1 MEPSTYNGELYLEL
15 HRGTLTNQH
24 EIKRNNRKAEFAL
37 RDLEYLTVRD
47 AVRKGTEA
55 SSEQIDPLTN
65 EMLVNQFHDIL
76 PGTCIPRAH
85 DEAREAVGHII
96 EESGRQSKRIL
107 ENWTDA
113 SEGKTVTLVN
123 TLSFQRS
130 DVVYLPFEGC
140 YAAGDYRQQVVED
153 RDGNKKLAV
162 MGVKIPAFGST
173 VLAMTEE
180 APQSVSAFAVSGE
193 KGEILETPMVKVT
206 FNEKGYMDSF
216 VDKRNGRQLKGEG
229 YALNTLLMAEEVSL
243 GWDNWDVDADFESK
257 LRDSAELLERRVVA
271 DGAVEFRIRSRY
283 RLSAKSTLEQD
294 MIFYAD
300 SPEVV
305 FETRMDWQDDHRFL
319 KAAFD
324 TSIHTDYASQEIQF
338 GYIRRV
344 TNRNTEIEKSRFEV
358 SNHKY
363 TDLSET
369 RYGAAVLNDCKYGI
383 SVKDSQMRLSLHKG
397 GCMPDERGDKG
408 IHECTYAFLPHMG
421 SLSADSVIQPA
432 YRLNEKPFAVA
443 GEPAYGESGQPGL

>member
-1 MEPSTYNGELYLEL
+1 
-15 HRGTLTNQH
+15 
-24 EIKRNNRKAEFAL
+24 
-37 RDLEYLTVRD
+37 
-47 AVRKGTEA
+47 
-55 SSEQIDPLTN
+55 
-65 EMLVNQFHDIL
+65 
-76 PGTCIPRAH
+76 
-85 DEAREAVGHII
+85 
-96 EESGRQSKRIL
+96 
-107 ENWTDA
+107 
-113 SEGKTVTLVN
+113 
-123 TLSFQRS
+123 
-130 DVVYLPFEGC
+130 
-140 YAAGDYRQQVVED
+140 
-153 RDGNKKLAV
+153 
-162 MGVKIPAFGST
+162 
-173 VLAMTEE
+173 
-180 APQSVSAFAVSGE
+180 
-193 KGEILETPMVKVT
+193 MVKAV
-206 FNEKGYMDSF
+206 FNEKGYIESF

-243 GWDNWDVDADFESK
+243 GWDNWDVDADYESK
-257 LRDSAELLERRVVA
+257 LRDSAELLERSVVA

-324 TSIHTDYASQEIQF
+324 TTIHTDYASQEIQF

-344 TNRNTEIEKSRFEV
+344 TNRNTSVEKSKFEV

-408 IHECTYAFLPHMG
+408 IHECTYAFLPHMD
-421 SLSADSVIQPA
+421 SMSADSVIQPA
-432 YRLNEKPFAVA
+432 YRLNEKPLAVA
-443 GEPAYGESGQPGL
+443 GSLSMDSLLTVGCDHVIVETVKPMEKNGRGFILRLYEAEGAAEKTVLTFGFPVKGLAETNMLEEVQAEYPAAQQLELDFRAFEIKTIMVNY

>member
-1 MEPSTYNGELYLEL
+1 M
-15 HRGTLTNQH
+15 
-24 EIKRNNRKAEFAL
+24 
-37 RDLEYLTVRD
+37 
-47 AVRKGTEA
+47 
-55 SSEQIDPLTN
+55 
-65 EMLVNQFHDIL
+65 
-76 PGTCIPRAH
+76 
-85 DEAREAVGHII
+85 
-96 EESGRQSKRIL
+96 
-107 ENWTDA
+107 
-113 SEGKTVTLVN
+113 
-123 TLSFQRS
+123 
-130 DVVYLPFEGC
+130 
-140 YAAGDYRQQVVED
+140 ED
-153 RDGNKKLAV
+153 RDGNRKLAV

-173 VLAMTEE
+173 VLPMTE
-180 APQSVSAFAVSGE
+180 AVPQSASVFAVSGE
-193 KGEILETPMVKVT
+193 KGEILETPMVKAV
-206 FNEKGYMDSF
+206 FNEKGYIESF

-243 GWDNWDVDADFESK
+243 GWDNWDVDADYESK
-257 LRDSAELLERRVVA
+257 LRDSAELLERSVVA

-324 TSIHTDYASQEIQF
+324 PTIHTDYASQEIQF

-344 TNRNTEIEKSRFEV
+344 TNRNTSVEKSKFEV

-408 IHECTYAFLPHMG
+408 IHECTYAFLPHMD
-421 SLSADSVIQPA
+421 SMSADSVIQPA
-432 YRLNEKPFAVA
+432 YRLNEKPLAVEGSLSMDSLLTVGCDHVIVETVKPMEKNGRGFILRLYEA
-443 GEPAYGESGQPGL
+443 EGAAEKTVLTFGFPVKGLAETNMLEEVQAEYPAAQQLELDFGAFEIKTIMVNY